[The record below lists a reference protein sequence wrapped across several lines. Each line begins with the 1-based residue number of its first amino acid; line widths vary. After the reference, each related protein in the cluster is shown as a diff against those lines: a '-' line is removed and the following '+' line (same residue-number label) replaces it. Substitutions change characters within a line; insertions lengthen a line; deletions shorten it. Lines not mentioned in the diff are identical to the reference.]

1 MVCSFSCGSG
11 VFLVDVKRFSWLACS
26 VNYWLKSAKSWSC
39 NFWLF
44 QKQLQQYQTSAKQVP
59 LNKRPP
65 ERGGCFPK
73 RIWQSWNVTKQ
84 FANATNCLND
94 FWNVF
99 ATQNSKSYADS
110 MTQQKDTK
118 WQNFSMNT
126 VSSTS
131 ATGIPMGT
139 TNFKTLTI
147 SDVLYRNYLNYSDL
161 SRCFSPF

>member
-1 MVCSFSCGSG
+1 MWKDFPG
-11 VFLVDVKRFSWLACS
+11 FHAQWITD
-26 VNYWLKSAKSWSC
+26 LKVQNLWTC
-39 NFWLF
+39 NFLLF

-126 VSSTS
+126 ISSTS
-131 ATGIPMGT
+131 ATGIPTGT
-139 TNFKTLTI
+139 SNFKTLTI
-147 SDVLYRNYLNYSDL
+147 SEALYTVIGVIWITQIYPDVFLPSKDKL
-161 SRCFSPF
+161 P